1 MTFSPE
7 FMEFLKTVLL
17 PATPAITAILGII
30 FTGLGVAKKVSG
42 MIADFRKDETLK
54 ELNRKVECMLAENQR
69 LNTVNRQ
76 LIDQLTKIANYT
88 DAKEVK
94 KRLSNIRTQ
103 GENKDGT
110 DKEI

>member
-30 FTGLGVAKKVSG
+30 FTALGFMKKVKG
-42 MIADFRKDETLK
+42 MIDEFRKDETLK

-94 KRLSNIRTQ
+94 MRLSNIRTK
-103 GENKDGT
+103 GENKDDT